1 MAVTIYHN
9 PNCGTSRNALALLRE
24 KNVGPLNVIEYLKTP
39 PTLAELKAL
48 VKRTG
53 IQVREL
59 LRTKEALYVELGL
72 ANPKWTDAQL
82 LGFLAEHP
90 KLLNRPIVET
100 SKGAKACRPAE
111 TVLELL

>member
-24 KNVGPLNVIEYLKTP
+24 KKIDPVVIEYLKTP
-39 PTLAELKAL
+39 PTLAEWEAF

-53 IQVREL
+53 LPVREL
-59 LRTKEALYVELGL
+59 LRTKEALYDELDLG
-72 ANPKWTDAQL
+72 NPKWSDGQL
-82 LGFLAEHP
+82 LGFLVEHP

-100 SKGAKACRPAE
+100 AKGAKACRPAE
-111 TVLELL
+111 KVLELL